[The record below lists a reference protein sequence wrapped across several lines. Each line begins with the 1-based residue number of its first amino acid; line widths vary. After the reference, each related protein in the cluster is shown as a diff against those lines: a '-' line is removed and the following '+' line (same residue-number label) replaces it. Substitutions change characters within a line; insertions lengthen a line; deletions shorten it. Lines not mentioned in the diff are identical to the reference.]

1 MKHWLGDDRCDCHPL
16 FGTVDIVVGFTPFP
30 DSGSPRECDRF
41 GHLLYDHPCE
51 SLLKRELRR
60 DDYRVGVTK
69 DYGRRRTTRSP
80 SSVQINEWKKQLSGG
95 EKDGSIDGYST
106 QFRIILSRNS
116 HSITI
121 TRM

>member
-16 FGTVDIVVGFTPFP
+16 FGTVYIVMESIPLP

-51 SLLKRELRR
+51 SLLKRGPRR
-60 DDYRVGVTK
+60 EDYRVVGVTK
-69 DYGRRRTTRSP
+69 EYGRRRTTRSP

-95 EKDGSIDGYST
+95 ENDGLIDV
-106 QFRIILSRNS
+106 
-116 HSITI
+116 
-121 TRM
+121 